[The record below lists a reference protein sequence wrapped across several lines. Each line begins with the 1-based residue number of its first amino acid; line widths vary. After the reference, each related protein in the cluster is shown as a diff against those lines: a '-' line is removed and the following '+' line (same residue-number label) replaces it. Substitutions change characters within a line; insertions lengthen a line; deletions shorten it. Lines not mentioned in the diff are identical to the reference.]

1 MGTADGLRTVTC
13 PHAAPPRSTHAGVV
27 STNGPSATLKVQT
40 GTLGSHGAPLGV
52 GDEVPFVPGGLLA
65 HCLGRQ
71 AAVVVPHLR
80 GRSADERPFPEM
92 AGIWGGPESDCVV
105 TFPIVVCGT
114 SVGVLM
120 GALTSRPTLH
130 LEELRIVQGLAS
142 LLAMALVMIGML
154 NRAIDLAIRS
164 IYEKEQKESLLYEM
178 MPRQVVEKL
187 ATTWTTRSRSQ
198 AIDMQ
203 NLRQRLGTSSSSR
216 ARSSLTGSRN
226 NAASG
231 SGTAAPRVP
240 TTHEGGK
247 AQATRMSLPADLGSQ
262 QGTGSARGRAER
274 CASDLHGD
282 LTASMSLCSDSHSD
296 PEAHPRSM
304 AALHRSRLNNTSGPL
319 AMLSESAK
327 TRGTDSTVGMSH
339 RSTSGPT
346 AQGGALNEA
355 WSARH
360 TATLDSVPQ
369 GGSDDESGGRTRGET
384 SADGGLAAALSG
396 LGFLGGG
403 RLTGRG
409 GPSMTPLPDG
419 HTPPSLGDASA
430 GGESFGPLEMQMSIN
445 ASLATRMRR
454 RGSQDLP
461 GGWNRVGG
469 APSQSQLAIVSS
481 SGLFAST
488 GAGAEAGAAVPAT
501 TPALP
506 TATTFWSVR
515 PTGTGHERLFRR
527 SVGADRSRLTHS
539 VAGADADGP
548 ALAGDSTPRVGG
560 WMGRSGSANEPGYV
574 YSGPAH
580 AIARRVSPPTPLK
593 VIVGGG
599 GDTEE
604 LPVASSGRGRGALAH
619 PGPPRNA
626 QQALGLTMDHTHLHD
641 SHNSCVLHGATAEES
656 RENSWAQRVTG
667 SEAGARAEGRKQR
680 GVVRGLFG
688 APARGEG
695 ATAAADAAG
704 DSDGGV
710 GAEAVRAEAVRAALL
725 AATREEASP
734 TPEEPFSWVRG
745 NGRKGKGSNQ
755 VLGFALEGTS
765 ARGSRGHEGN
775 AAAALVETLRQKSLG
790 HALGPL
796 GVMGGLGSIS
806 RGADMGALRVP
817 IIPRSSSCDEAPP
830 APPQARPAQQRAPA
844 PLPPRAGPAGSSAR
858 MGQGT
863 SMVDEIRELLTEV
876 HSRDGGTSP
885 SAAAHSSGAGGGRRG
900 RPATSSGVASHAAPP
915 APGHGHASSE
925 AGALQSRP
933 WSQSQ
938 GSGNVGAA
946 LDSDVGNAGAVSADA
961 AAQHLGMLQHPHA
974 ASVDL
979 EKDSL
984 VASGMPYT
992 MSLARR
998 GPPRWQGGGRS
1009 LVAALLGSRGDKR
1022 SCIEGTPQQSMKGA
1036 VRAGQPDSP
1045 SYVPPGMQLGTDPRP
1060 WSGVDGDAA
1069 ENSGRRAPPRL
1080 VKTHTANASE
1090 IAGALMCRQLMGQPN
1105 GAMRLLAGAGT
1116 PSQGAGVAG
1125 ASGPSLAGAI
1135 TMRRA
1140 SNGAAAPPA
1149 AALAALMDTPALM
1162 DAVSGADLVPG
1173 GSGGERARG
1182 SAHLRAG
1189 ASGRSLASAVAEARS
1204 ADASGSW
1211 AVPDAGVDAEGV
1223 ETAKDLTPAVALSRI
1238 SERPSDA
1245 GSMDADSLPFGALGH
1260 VIR

>member
-1 MGTADGLRTVTC
+1 
-13 PHAAPPRSTHAGVV
+13 
-27 STNGPSATLKVQT
+27 
-40 GTLGSHGAPLGV
+40 
-52 GDEVPFVPGGLLA
+52 
-65 HCLGRQ
+65 
-71 AAVVVPHLR
+71 
-80 GRSADERPFPEM
+80 
-92 AGIWGGPESDCVV
+92 
-105 TFPIVVCGT
+105 
-114 SVGVLM
+114 
-120 GALTSRPTLH
+120 
-130 LEELRIVQGLAS
+130 
-142 LLAMALVMIGML
+142 
-154 NRAIDLAIRS
+154 
-164 IYEKEQKESLLYEM
+164 
-178 MPRQVVEKL
+178 
-187 ATTWTTRSRSQ
+187 
-198 AIDMQ
+198 
-203 NLRQRLGTSSSSR
+203 
-216 ARSSLTGSRN
+216 
-226 NAASG
+226 
-231 SGTAAPRVP
+231 
-240 TTHEGGK
+240 
-247 AQATRMSLPADLGSQ
+247 
-262 QGTGSARGRAER
+262 
-274 CASDLHGD
+274 
-282 LTASMSLCSDSHSD
+282 
-296 PEAHPRSM
+296 
-304 AALHRSRLNNTSGPL
+304 
-319 AMLSESAK
+319 
-327 TRGTDSTVGMSH
+327 
-339 RSTSGPT
+339 
-346 AQGGALNEA
+346 
-355 WSARH
+355 
-360 TATLDSVPQ
+360 
-369 GGSDDESGGRTRGET
+369 
-384 SADGGLAAALSG
+384 
-396 LGFLGGG
+396 
-403 RLTGRG
+403 
-409 GPSMTPLPDG
+409 
-419 HTPPSLGDASA
+419 
-430 GGESFGPLEMQMSIN
+430 
-445 ASLATRMRR
+445 
-454 RGSQDLP
+454 
-461 GGWNRVGG
+461 
-469 APSQSQLAIVSS
+469 
-481 SGLFAST
+481 
-488 GAGAEAGAAVPAT
+488 
-501 TPALP
+501 
-506 TATTFWSVR
+506 
-515 PTGTGHERLFRR
+515 
-527 SVGADRSRLTHS
+527 
-539 VAGADADGP
+539 
-548 ALAGDSTPRVGG
+548 
-560 WMGRSGSANEPGYV
+560 
-574 YSGPAH
+574 
-580 AIARRVSPPTPLK
+580 
-593 VIVGGG
+593 
-599 GDTEE
+599 
-604 LPVASSGRGRGALAH
+604 
-619 PGPPRNA
+619 
-626 QQALGLTMDHTHLHD
+626 
-641 SHNSCVLHGATAEES
+641 
-656 RENSWAQRVTG
+656 
-667 SEAGARAEGRKQR
+667 
-680 GVVRGLFG
+680 
-688 APARGEG
+688 
-695 ATAAADAAG
+695 
-704 DSDGGV
+704 
-710 GAEAVRAEAVRAALL
+710 VRAEAVRAALL

-1069 ENSGRRAPPRL
+1069 ENSGRPAPPRL

-1260 VIR
+1260 VIRCLTVDLNPLDDSGPIPAPDWCGNQDALYAEEHSQVVVLFSDIKGFTSMSQAVLPGHVMSMLDALYQMFDLLVDAHGLYKVETIGDAYMVAGGLLGESEAPLRTLALALDMMSATQGLLMPNDQPLNIRIGLHVGPAMSGVVGTKMPRYCLFGDTINTASRMESTGLPGKIQISQDMLSLLKKNYGTATAALDFVPTGGVECKGKGTMQTYLLSAPTKDSFSGRVLEGLSSLVTELEGQGEQEGVSMDML